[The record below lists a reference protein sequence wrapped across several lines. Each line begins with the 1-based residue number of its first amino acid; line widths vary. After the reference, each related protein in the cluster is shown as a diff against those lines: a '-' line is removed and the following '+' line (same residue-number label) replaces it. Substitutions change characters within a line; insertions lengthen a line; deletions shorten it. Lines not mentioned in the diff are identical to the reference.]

1 MNIAPFDFV
10 FLLKAEIVRKNKLFR
25 KVKLKMKKIS
35 KKTKS
40 IIVLIV
46 GMVVVL
52 ATLWFAMY
60 FCNTGNYGDPENLPQ
75 RVPYADSVLEDDLT
89 EINQHNVND

>member
-1 MNIAPFDFV
+1 LNIAPFDFV

-35 KKTKS
+35 KKAKS

-46 GMVVVL
+46 GVALLTIALMFSYFS
-52 ATLWFAMY
+52 ATG
-60 FCNTGNYGDPENLPQ
+60 TYGDPENLPQ

-89 EINQHNVND
+89 EINQHNVNE